1 MSIHLKIWRQFQG
14 MREMLIESILARS
27 PLSRVSSIC
36 LNFSRLIFQSII
48 SFGRHFYILTYPIAH
63 YVVAKPLLHVII
75 MWLCNQTKDDISNC
89 IELTSFLGS
98 CKKRQVSFCND
109 IVRLVTIASQ
119 TFCKCHAQ
127 RHDQQK
133 EEIKVLNN
141 ECMGHES
148 SKQRYCCCIVVVVL
162 LHLLL

>member
-1 MSIHLKIWRQFQG
+1 MGEGPRPNVNPSKNMEAISEDEGNADWFH
-14 MREMLIESILARS
+14 SRS
-27 PLSRVSSIC
+27 LPLFSRVVNLSEFFPID
-36 LNFSRLIFQSII
+36 FSVNNPIWEALL
-48 SFGRHFYILTYPIAH
+48 LTYPIAH

-75 MWLCNQTKDDISNC
+75 MWLCNQTKDDMSNC

-133 EEIKVLNN
+133 EEITNN
-141 ECMGHES
+141 LGL
-148 SKQRYCCCIVVVVL
+148 KQVSNL
-162 LHLLL
+162 L